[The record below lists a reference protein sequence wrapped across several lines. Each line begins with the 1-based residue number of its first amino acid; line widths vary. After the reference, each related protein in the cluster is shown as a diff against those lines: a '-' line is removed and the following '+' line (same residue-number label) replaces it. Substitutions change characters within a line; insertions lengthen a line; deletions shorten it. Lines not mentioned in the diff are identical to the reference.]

1 MNLFFPHYSSSHG
14 SHPFL
19 LTSYSSS
26 SHPVPPHIL
35 FFLITPCS
43 SSHPILPPH
52 TLFFLI
58 TPCSPH
64 ILFFLI
70 TPYSSSHPI
79 LPYHTLFLI
88 ILFSSRVLN
97 VFRHWVE
104 NHYYDFEQDTSLLD
118 QLKEFVS
125 TVKAKNVQKWVS
137 SIHRALAKVCNKMIT

>member
-1 MNLFFPHYSSSHG
+1 MVHTLSSSHPILP
-14 SHPFL
+14 HHTLFL

-26 SHPVPPHIL
+26 SHPVPPHTL
-35 FFLITPCS
+35 FFLLTPYSS
-43 SSHPILPPH
+43 SSHPVPL
-52 TLFFLI
+52 T
-58 TPCSPH
+58 S
-64 ILFFLI
+64 
-70 TPYSSSHPI
+70 YSSSHPI

-104 NHYYDFEQDTSLLD
+104 NHYYDFEQDPSLLD